1 MVSKQS
7 KSTKAAKKAT
17 RKTKKTTKKAGARSR
32 AKPPAGRQAGPVF
45 HKLHND
51 DERML
56 KIEWSDDHNDLAAS
70 PVSMRHAAQAA
81 KLSNPPFCKNK
92 LNDPTRKYYCEFDAE
107 ANQYICIEVDAND
120 PRCG

>member
-1 MVSKQS
+1 MAAKRS
-7 KSTKAAKKAT
+7 KSKKTT
-17 RKTKKTTKKAGARSR
+17 RKTTKKARTRSR
-32 AKPPAGRQAGPVF
+32 TKPVAERAAAAVF

-56 KIEWSDDHNDLAAS
+56 KIEWSEVHNDLAAS
-70 PVSMRHAAQAA
+70 PVSVEHAARAA
-81 KLSNPPFCKNK
+81 RQSNPPFCKNK
-92 LNDPTRKYYCEFDAE
+92 LNDPTRKYYCEFDTD